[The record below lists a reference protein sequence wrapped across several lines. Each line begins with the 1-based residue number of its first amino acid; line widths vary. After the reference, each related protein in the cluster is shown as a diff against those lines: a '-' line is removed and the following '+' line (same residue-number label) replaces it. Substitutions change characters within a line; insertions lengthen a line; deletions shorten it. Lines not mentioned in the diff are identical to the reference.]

1 MFNPSLLTSSDDV
14 ATIPSNAASVN
25 TPFVSEDYWQQN
37 NNDITSMLSIQNLEL
52 NNSLLTNRHYA
63 DFNNLHLLIKRNS
76 LTSLESSLRTKL
88 LKPDH
93 KTIQYVIL
101 AICALFLPIIGN
113 TIGFLINGA
122 INGSHWD
129 FKNFIIDVLS
139 SGIFTGACIVASYII
154 HKKITYK
161 THKKILDDEEYKWK
175 LEQEQLILKEKLSFN
190 DVLIQ
195 QKMAICSYISH
206 EIRNPLQAILFKAEI
221 LKNSHLSSEQLE
233 ELNSII
239 LHGKHIEKVAD
250 GILKLHKI
258 EAAREQKL
266 VTESFRL
273 SQLANTVIE
282 PLKTIAQSKKIKLS
296 CNANIDFNS
305 EFKGDFKKLTEI
317 LTVFMHNAIK
327 FTQSSGTK
335 QSEVKLIIRKEQ
347 EISSNIVQLHFTIQ
361 DNGVGMGTEQLKRIF
376 QPYPQLEINMKEAV
390 GGIGLGLN
398 MAQILI
404 NQINQHCHIDNPIGV
419 TSLLGAGSIFWFRVQ
434 LKKNLNMHLRK
445 IARSH
450 DVLESV
456 KSLTTNLSN
465 LELTTKCFSN
475 NNLHILIVEDQQLN
489 QTIMENFLT
498 RLGCT
503 VTIANN
509 GQEAMNI
516 ISAADFLY
524 DLIFMDL
531 EMPVMDGFEAT
542 AILIKQHKIKIPIVA
557 CTGNGTD
564 EDIAKCLSTGMKD
577 VILKPINLNK
587 LHDLLKKFFT
597 CNCCV
602 NANDSGNL
610 SSSNGDLLNRQEIT
624 TDSSV
629 CHTSIPVFNNLPL
642 LFTHSYANPSE
653 SPSSN
658 DEEEP
663 RCRVKDK
670 SKKSKR
676 RTNPLNI
683 S

>member
-1 MFNPSLLTSSDDV
+1 MFNPSLLTSSDDI
-14 ATIPSNAASVN
+14 ATIPSNAAGVN
-25 TPFVSEDYWQQN
+25 TPSISEDYWQQN
-37 NNDITSMLSIQNLEL
+37 NNNITSMLSIQNLEL

-63 DFNNLHLLIKRNS
+63 DFNNLHLLIKRSS

-88 LKPDH
+88 LKSDH

-101 AICALFLPIIGN
+101 AICALFIPIIGN

-122 INGSHWD
+122 TTNNHWH

-139 SGIFTGACIVASYII
+139 SGIFTGVCIVASYII

-221 LKNSHLSSEQLE
+221 LKNSHLSLEQLE

-239 LHGKHIEKVAD
+239 LHSKHIEKVAD
-250 GILKLHKI
+250 GILKLHKV

-266 VTESFRL
+266 VAEPFRL
-273 SQLANTVIE
+273 SQLANKVLE
-282 PLKTIAQSKKIKLS
+282 PLKTLAKSKKIKLS

-327 FTQSSGTK
+327 FTKPNGTQ
-335 QSEVKLIIRKEQ
+335 QSEVKLIIRTEQ

-376 QPYPQLEINMKEAV
+376 QPYHQLEINMEEAV

-434 LKKNLNMHLRK
+434 LKKNINRHLRK

-450 DVLESV
+450 DILESV

-465 LELTTKCFSN
+465 LKLTEKCFSN

-498 RLGCT
+498 KLGCA
-503 VTIANN
+503 VTLAHN
-509 GQEAMNI
+509 GQEAINI
-516 ISAADFLY
+516 ITANNFLY
-524 DLIFMDL
+524 NLIFMDI
-531 EMPVMDGFEAT
+531 EMPIMDGFEAT
-542 AILIKQHKIKIPIVA
+542 AILINQYKVKIPIVA

-564 EDIAKCLSTGMKD
+564 EDIDKCLSIGMKD
-577 VILKPINLNK
+577 VVLKPINLNK

-602 NANDSGNL
+602 NAHDSGKP
-610 SSSNGDLLNRQEIT
+610 SSSSGDLLNRQEIT
-624 TDSSV
+624 ADSSV

-642 LFTHSYANPSE
+642 LFTHSYTNPSE

-670 SKKSKR
+670 SKKGKR
-676 RTNPLNI
+676 RINPLNV